1 MKTNLLPAAWLF
13 TVMVAVP
20 ALAGDRSA
28 DIRELTGRPTK
39 LVWVQDAGDTAC
51 MIAERP
57 TLRLMVLDTEDG
69 KGERPLLPDLGRY
82 WRPGITDDG
91 TRVVFGDL
99 AKKTVSVVKFDGTGL
114 RPLLENAIYE
124 DVWQDPATGH
134 DWVYAT
140 LTEPRDGKDVSVIRR
155 YRLDDPTPNDP
166 KKSEL
171 VWDRM
176 PVTTFMVSGDGR
188 AASAGG
194 DGGNSPQGI
203 LTMPNGSFYARAGG
217 CWPSMAPD
225 ASRRSWVFT
234 GNHRSIHMCFPSD
247 RSGIKSYSTIVD
259 FTNVPGLVEFKGQQ
273 EAYHPRW
280 SNNVR
285 FFGLTAPLEAINWSS
300 DVKMPNRT
308 AEKVEIYIGRFAP
321 DLLSAERFV
330 KATENDRGDYYPNV
344 WIEPTAEERA
354 STIAAAKTAVAAVS
368 EDAAPAE
375 PDDRGLVFGWDTGGS
390 VSQITNPKTGQIRQC
405 TGQLRGEATF
415 GLHHVLNL
423 RGGGFVPE
431 AAAEPLFTA
440 CRGSNQFALEVILTS
455 AGRTVVADVVVFA
468 FADDLAAGNVVL
480 VQRGNELGL
489 WMKTD
494 DGPRELVPLGTLAP
508 GVPTHLIVSYSP
520 GKLGVYVNG
529 RPALVPTAAAG
540 GLGSWTAQPVIF
552 GDAWQGGRNWPG
564 TLEGIAIMSRE
575 IPETEARRR
584 FERQRE
590 SRKSRRPVEP
600 IVAELKLVGTCEAAD
615 PKAIAPYRRCLSV
628 QHYEVAKVLKGKL
641 DDKEIT
647 VAQWSVLDG
656 KVFPGYG
663 KFTKGQTY
671 TLTLEPWEAH
681 PEQESERMIP
691 GDFDPTLPLF
701 YDVTVP
707 PAAIPK
713 PATATWRGFRG
724 DANSGGDWNAHEP
737 EAPWSTGLPPAPE
750 DTAVLGPVAAG
761 SREVTTSEPVVIRSL
776 KLVQPDAAGRNR
788 LKLGASLTIMGNDA
802 IAMEGT
808 PELDADGQPI
818 TLDAGS
824 LPKVSFAGRVRLGG
838 NGAVRAVVMLGGG
851 YYRSAPTVDFQGD
864 GRDAAGEAVMRVVS
878 AQLTSLGAGY
888 TAEPTVTF
896 TEPEIAGGRRA
907 RARAVVDKKSGAL
920 ERLVLEDGGS
930 GYRRPPTVT
939 IQGGGGSGAQAEVA
953 LAVAGVAVTRP
964 GTGYTKPPQVAF
976 SGGDGAGAEAH
987 AALQFTTLRYRGS
1000 QSDAMLINSGTNHQ
1014 DGAAVVF
1021 DWAADA
1027 NNGGNRGWRNEGDWT
1042 LANGAMILFGST
1054 TGRPA
1059 WFNGGVNTGTMRVGG
1074 GSRLGLPRLENR
1086 GTLELGAGIVLGQ
1099 LDFAGRDMELVN
1111 SGRGAIRVVGS
1122 SAEQPAAF
1130 GALSPA
1136 GNGKRLVKNGE
1147 GDKPSETRFI
1157 IGTDKDHAVFR
1168 MQGGN
1173 VTFANF
1179 GTAEI
1184 AAGAMLALLT
1194 DDSGSSHKFL
1204 NREAKFDNNGA
1215 VHWAGRLQV
1224 QGNHGGFT
1232 GIESG
1237 GTITIAGDAVEFERL
1252 QSSCG
1257 PGGHYDA
1264 VETASRFVVTKTG
1277 TLEGTGRLRYLNAT
1291 GVPSMKSLPVRCA
1304 GLLSPGSA
1312 GGIGRLEFD
1321 DANLELSGTL
1331 RIDLAAPAADPA
1343 ADPAKTDAI
1352 VFASEGSGVVEITPE
1367 AVLNVVPAAGLT
1379 PRGTFRIATAR
1390 SVKGTFT
1397 TLQLDGQ
1404 PTKAF
1409 TVNSLA
1415 DGIEVVFK

>member
-1 MKTNLLPAAWLF
+1 M
-13 TVMVAVP
+13 AV
-20 ALAGDRSA
+20 
-28 DIRELTGRPTK
+28 
-39 LVWVQDAGDTAC
+39 
-51 MIAERP
+51 
-57 TLRLMVLDTEDG
+57 
-69 KGERPLLPDLGRY
+69 
-82 WRPGITDDG
+82 
-91 TRVVFGDL
+91 
-99 AKKTVSVVKFDGTGL
+99 
-114 RPLLENAIYE
+114 N
-124 DVWQDPATGH
+124 
-134 DWVYAT
+134 
-140 LTEPRDGKDVSVIRR
+140 
-155 YRLDDPTPNDP
+155 
-166 KKSEL
+166 
-171 VWDRM
+171 
-176 PVTTFMVSGDGR
+176 TFMVAGDGR

-203 LTMPNGSFYARAGG
+203 LTLPNGGFYARAGG

-247 RSGIKSYSTIVD
+247 RSGIKSYSTGVD
-259 FTNVPGLVEFKGQQ
+259 FTNVPGLVALKGKQ
-273 EAYHPRW
+273 ETYHPRW

-285 FFGLTAPLEAINWSS
+285 FFGLTAPLDEINWSS

-308 AEKVEIYIGRFAP
+308 AEMVEIYIGRFAP

-344 WIEPTAEERA
+344 WIEPTAEERG
-354 STIAAAKTAVAAVS
+354 SRIAAAKTAVAAAE
-368 EDAAPAE
+368 EDVAPAE
-375 PDDRGLVFGWDTGGS
+375 PDDRGLVFGWDTGAS
-390 VSQITNPKTGQIRQC
+390 FSQITDPKTGQIRQC
-405 TGQLRGEATF
+405 NGQLRGEATF
-415 GLHHVLNL
+415 GRHHVLNL

-431 AAAEPLFTA
+431 AAAEPLLAA
-440 CRGSNQFALEVILTS
+440 CRGSNQFALEAILTS
-455 AGRTVVADVVVFA
+455 AGRPAVAEAVVFA
-468 FADDLAAGNVVL
+468 FADDLAAGNVSL
-480 VQRGNELGL
+480 VQRGDELGL
-489 WMKTD
+489 RLKTD
-494 DGPRELVPLGTLAP
+494 DGPRELVPLGRLAA
-508 GVPTHLIVSYSP
+508 GVPTHLIVSYTS
-520 GKLGVYVNG
+520 GKLGIYVDG

-540 GLGSWTAQPVIF
+540 GLSSWTPQPVIF

-564 TLEGIAIMSRE
+564 MLEGIAILGRE
-575 IPETEARRR
+575 IPEAEARRR
-584 FERQRE
+584 FKRQRE

-600 IVAELKLVGTCEAAD
+600 IVAELKLIGTCEAAD
-615 PKAIAPYRRCLSV
+615 PKGIAPYRRCLSV

-663 KFTKGQTY
+663 KFAKGQTY
-671 TLTLEPWEAH
+671 TLALEPWEAH
-681 PEQESERMIP
+681 PEQESERMIS

-707 PAAIPK
+707 PAVAPK
-713 PATATWRGFRG
+713 PATAAWRGFRG
-724 DANSGGDWNAHEP
+724 DASSGGDWNALEP
-737 EAPWSTGLPPAPE
+737 ESPWSTGLTPGPD

-788 LKLGASLTIMGNDA
+788 LSLGASLTITGNDA

-808 PELDADGQPI
+808 PELDANGQPL
-818 TLDAGS
+818 TFDAGS
-824 LPKVSFAGRVRLGG
+824 LKKLPFAGRVHLAG
-838 NGAVRAVVMLGGG
+838 NGGVRGVVMLGGG
-851 YYRSAPTVDFQGD
+851 DYRSAPTVDFPGE
-864 GRDAAGEAVMRVVS
+864 GRGAAGVAVMRVVS
-878 AQLTSLGAGY
+878 AQLTSLGSGY

-907 RARAVVDKKSGAL
+907 RARAVVDKNSGAL

-939 IQGGGGSGAQAEVA
+939 IEGGGGNGAQAEVA
-953 LAVAGVAVTRP
+953 LAVAGVVVTRP

-976 SGGDGAGAEAH
+976 SGGDGAEAEAL

-1014 DGAAVVF
+1014 DGATVVF

-1027 NNGGNRGWRNEGDWT
+1027 NNGGSRGWRNEGDWT

-1059 WFNGGVNTGTMRVGG
+1059 WFNGGVNSGTMRVGN
-1074 GSRLGLPRLENR
+1074 GSRLGLPRLVNR
-1086 GTLELGAGIVLGQ
+1086 GTLELGAGTVLGQ
-1099 LDFAGRDMELVN
+1099 LAFAGRDMELVN
-1111 SGRGAIRVVGS
+1111 SDRGVIRVVGS
-1122 SAEQPAAF
+1122 SAEEPATF
-1130 GALSPA
+1130 GVLSPET
-1136 GNGKRLVKNGE
+1136 NGKRFVKNGE
-1147 GDKPSETRFI
+1147 SDMPSETRFL
-1157 IGTDKDHAVFR
+1157 IGSGKDRAVFR
-1168 MQGGN
+1168 MQGGH
-1173 VTFANF
+1173 VTFVNF
-1179 GTAEI
+1179 GSAEI
-1184 AAGAMLALLT
+1184 AAGATLALLT
-1194 DDSGSSHKFL
+1194 DDSGSTHKFN
-1204 NREAKFDNNGA
+1204 NRQAKFDNSGA
-1215 VHWAGRLQV
+1215 VRWAGRLQV
-1224 QGNHGGFT
+1224 QGNHGGFA

-1264 VETASRFVVTKTG
+1264 RETASRFVVTKTG

-1291 GVPSMKSLPVRCA
+1291 GVASMKSLPVRCA

-1321 DANLELSGTL
+1321 NASLELSGTL
-1331 RIDLAAPAADPA
+1331 RIDLAGPAADPA
-1343 ADPAKTDAI
+1343 TSDVI
-1352 VFASEGSGVVEITPE
+1352 VFASEGSGFVEITPE
-1367 AVLNVVPAAGLT
+1367 AVLNVVPAAGFT

-1397 TLQLDGQ
+1397 TIHLNGR
-1404 PTKAF
+1404 PTEAF

>member
-69 KGERPLLPDLGRY
+69 KGERPLLPELGRY

-91 TRVVFGDL
+91 TRVVFGDKD
-99 AKKTVSVVKFDGTGL
+99 KKTVSVVKFDGTGL
-114 RPLLENAIYE
+114 RLLIENAIHE

-140 LTEPRDGKDVSVIRR
+140 VTEPRDGKDVSVIRR
-155 YRLDDPTPNDP
+155 YRLDDPNLDDP

-176 PVTTFMVSGDGR
+176 PVNTFMVSGDGR

-203 LTMPNGSFYARAGG
+203 LTLPNGGFYARAGG

-247 RSGIKSYSTIVD
+247 RSGIKSYSTSVD
-259 FTNVPGLVEFKGQQ
+259 FTNVPGLVEFKGRQ

-285 FFGLTAPLEAINWSS
+285 FFSLTAPLDEVNWSS
-300 DVKMPNRT
+300 DVKMPNRI
-308 AEKVEIYIGRFAP
+308 AEKVELYIGRFAP

-344 WIEPTAEERA
+344 WIEPTTEERA
-354 STIAAAKTAVAAVS
+354 AAVAAAKTVIPAVPV
-368 EDAAPAE
+368 DAAPAE

-390 VSQITNPKTGQIRQC
+390 VSQITDPKTGQIRQC
-405 TGQLRGEATF
+405 TGQLRGDATF

-431 AAAEPLFTA
+431 AAAEPLLAA

-455 AGRTVVADVVVFA
+455 AGRPAVAEAVVFA

-480 VQRGNELGL
+480 VQRGDELGL
-489 WMKTD
+489 RLKTD
-494 DGPRELVPLGTLAP
+494 DGPRELVPLGTLASS
-508 GVPTHLIVSYSP
+508 VPTHLIVSYSS
-520 GKLGVYVNG
+520 GKLGIYFDG

-540 GLGSWTAQPVIF
+540 GLGSWTAQPVVF

-575 IPETEARRR
+575 IPEAEARRR

-663 KFTKGQTY
+663 KFAKGQTY

-691 GDFDPTLPLF
+691 GDFDPTLPLL

-707 PAAIPK
+707 PAVAPK

-724 DANSGGDWNAHEP
+724 DANSGGDWNALEP
-737 EAPWSTGLPPAPE
+737 EAPWSAGLPPSPE

-761 SREVTTSEPVVIRSL
+761 SREVTTTEPVVIRSL

-788 LKLGASLTIMGNDA
+788 LKLGASLTITGNDA

-808 PELDADGQPI
+808 PEFDADGQPI

-824 LPKVSFAGRVRLGG
+824 LKHVGLAGRVRFGG
-838 NGAVRAVVMLGGG
+838 DGGVRSVVMLGGG
-851 YYRSAPTVDFQGD
+851 DYRSAPAVEFRGD
-864 GRDAAGEAVMRVVS
+864 GRNAAGEAVMRVVS
-878 AQLTSLGAGY
+878 AQLTSLGAAY
-888 TAEPTVTF
+888 TAEPTVSF
-896 TEPEIAGGRRA
+896 TEPEIAGGRIA
-907 RARAVVDKKSGAL
+907 KARAVVDKKSGAL
-920 ERLVLEDGGS
+920 ERLLLEDGGS

-939 IQGGGGSGAQAEVA
+939 IEGGGGTGAQAEVG
-953 LAVAGVAVTRP
+953 LAVAGVVVTRP

-976 SGGDGAGAEAH
+976 GGGDGAGAEAL
-987 AALQFTTLRYRGS
+987 AALQFTTLRYRDG
-1000 QSDAMLINSGTNHQ
+1000 QAEVLLVNSGTTRQ
-1014 DGAAVVF
+1014 DGAMIQF
-1021 DWAADA
+1021 DWAAPG
-1027 NNGGNRGWRNEGDWT
+1027 NNTGYRGWRNDGDWT
-1042 LANGAMILFGST
+1042 LADGSMIFFESS
-1054 TGRPA
+1054 TGRDP
-1059 WFNGGVNTGTMRVGG
+1059 WFNGGVNTGTLRVGN

-1086 GTLELGAGIVLGQ
+1086 GTLELGAGTVLGQ
-1099 LDFAGRDMELVN
+1099 LVFAGREMELVN
-1111 SGRGAIRVVGS
+1111 SGRGVIRVVGS

-1130 GALSPA
+1130 GALSPE

-1147 GDKPSETRFI
+1147 SDKPSETRFL
-1157 IGTDKDHAVFR
+1157 IGTGKDRAVFR
-1168 MQGGN
+1168 VQGGN
-1173 VTFANF
+1173 VTFVNF
-1179 GTAEI
+1179 GSAEI
-1184 AAGAMLALLT
+1184 AAGATLALLT
-1194 DDSGSSHKFL
+1194 DDSGSSHKFN
-1204 NREAKFDNNGA
+1204 NREAKFDNSGA
-1215 VHWAGRLQV
+1215 VRWAGRLQV
-1224 QGNHGGFT
+1224 QANHGGFA
-1232 GIESG
+1232 GIGSA
-1237 GTITIAGDAVEFERL
+1237 GTITIEGDAVEFERL

-1291 GVPSMKSLPVRCA
+1291 GVASMQSLPVRCA

-1312 GGIGRLEFD
+1312 GGIGRLAFD

-1331 RIDLAAPAADPA
+1331 RIDLAGPAP
-1343 ADPAKTDAI
+1343 DPAKTDTI
-1352 VFASEGSGVVEITPE
+1352 VFAGEGAGVIEIKPE
-1367 AVLNVVPAAGLT
+1367 AVLNVVPAAGFT
-1379 PRGTFRIATAR
+1379 PRGTFGIATAR
-1390 SVKGTFT
+1390 SVKGTFK
-1397 TLQLDGQ
+1397 TLHLNGR
-1404 PTKAF
+1404 PTEAF